1 MLYLFIGLLL
11 GVCLTFLY
19 LRPKIH
25 KREQYNTEIIKKN
38 QALEEKHRTLAQEA
52 ESAIQENQQL
62 KNEAI
67 SLIKENQQ
75 LKDEAVSLIKETSDL
90 TEKRNT
96 IIGSITSLQQQAGL
110 LNSNI
115 ISLQNQ
121 SRSITENIA
130 TLQKQAEDS
139 AEQMYQK
146 GIKLA
151 SAQMELATEKMSK
164 EYQDAERAAAKEYH
178 EILESLQANI
188 QDEIQEKRIE
198 LDEVIAALADRQA
211 KLDAVVEQQKRQ
223 LELEQNQD
231 FYRLQLSLLD
241 IEEIKK
247 IRSIIPYLRNAEPVN
262 KVIWK
267 VYYEKPYTDLI
278 GRVIGQGIHTGIYKI
293 TNIQNGMCYVGQAT
307 DLSAR
312 WKQHIRRGVGADPPT
327 RNKLYPAMLELGPEN
342 FTFEVLEECKESQLN
357 VKEQEYQKTYH
368 AKDFGY
374 SIK

>member
-11 GVCLTFLY
+11 GACLAFFY
-19 LRPKIH
+19 LRPRIH
-25 KREQYNTEIIKKN
+25 KREQYNTEIVKEN
-38 QALEEKHRTLAQEA
+38 QALEEKRKTLAQEA
-52 ESAIQENQQL
+52 EKAIQENQQL

-67 SLIKENQQ
+67 LLIKENQQ
-75 LKDEAVSLIKETSDL
+75 LKDETVSLIKETSDL
-90 TEKRNT
+90 TEKRNA
-96 IIGSITSLQQQAGL
+96 IINSITSLQQQAGL
-110 LNSNI
+110 LGSNI
-115 ISLQNQ
+115 LSLQNQ

-139 AEQMYQK
+139 TNQMYQK
-146 GIKLA
+146 GVELA
-151 SAQMELATEKMSK
+151 SAQMELATEKMSQQ
-164 EYQDAERAAAKEYH
+164 YRDAEQAAAEEYR
-178 EILESLQANI
+178 EVLESLQDQVQEKI
-188 QDEIQEKRIE
+188 QQKRIE
-198 LDEVIAALADRQA
+198 LDEVIASLADRQA
-211 KLDAVVEQQKRQ
+211 KLDAVTEQAKRQ

-307 DLSAR
+307 DLASR

-357 VKEQEYQKTYH
+357 AKEQEYQKTYH

>member
-11 GVCLTFLY
+11 GVCLAFLY

-25 KREQYNTEIIKKN
+25 KREQYNEEIVKEN
-38 QALEEKHRTLAQEA
+38 QALEEKRKNLAQEA
-52 ESAIQENQQL
+52 EKTIQQ
-62 KNEAI
+62 
-67 SLIKENQQ
+67 NQQ

-90 TEKRNT
+90 TEKRNAT
-96 IIGSITSLQQQAGL
+96 INSITSLQQQAGL

-115 ISLQNQ
+115 LSLQNQ

-139 AEQMYQK
+139 ANQMYQK
-146 GIKLA
+146 GIELA
-151 SAQMELATEKMSK
+151 SAQMELATEKMSQQ
-164 EYQDAERAAAKEYH
+164 YRDAEQAAIEEYH
-178 EILESLQANI
+178 EILESLQEQI
-188 QDEIQEKRIE
+188 QYEIQQRRIE

-211 KLDAVVEQQKRQ
+211 KLDAVTEQQKRQ

-267 VYYEKPYTDLI
+267 VYYEKPYSDLV
-278 GRVIGQGIHTGIYKI
+278 GRVIGQGTHTGIYKI

-307 DLSAR
+307 DLASR
-312 WKQHIRRGVGADPPT
+312 WKQHIRRGVGADSPT
-327 RNKLYPAMLELGPEN
+327 RNKLYPAMLEFGPEN

-357 VKEQEYQKTYH
+357 AKEQEYQKTYH